1 MENRN
6 KNFLSN
12 KGIALIEAMVGLL
25 LLAVALLGLA
35 RLQGVLLRDAGDSRI
50 KTHALNTAQ
59 EKIEQLRSFS
69 RKNQYAALGDGND
82 TITAANAT
90 LRRTWAVNNCT
101 TPTGCTYKIVNV
113 QTSWTDSQGKFQTVQ
128 LTSYIGE
135 TDPVRGGVA
144 LASSTSGSSSTT
156 SSSTTSSGTTSSGT
170 TSSGT
175 TSSGTTSSSTT
186 SSSTT
191 SSGSSGGATCSIT
204 NVSPNGGIIKK
215 GVDFTITYTISA
227 PGAITTATP
236 SNDNANKKNGTSAA
250 NSSVLITPANGN
262 GKTFEITI
270 SNNGGTGCSFKTNT
284 FTTTN

>member
-1 MENRN
+1 
-6 KNFLSN
+6 
-12 KGIALIEAMVGLL
+12 MVGLL

-50 KTHALNTAQ
+50 KTHALNSSQ

-90 LRRTWAVNNCT
+90 LTRTWTVNNCT

-113 QTSWTDSQGKFQTVQ
+113 QTGWTDSQGKFQTVQ

-156 SSSTTSSGTTSSGT
+156 SGSTTSN
-170 TSSGT
+170 
-175 TSSGTTSSSTT
+175 
-186 SSSTT
+186 STT

-204 NVSPNGGIIKK
+204 NVSPNGGSIKK
-215 GVDFTITYTISA
+215 GEDFTITYTIST
-227 PGAITTATP
+227 PGSTTTVSA
-236 SNDNANKKNGTSAA
+236 SNTNANKKNSTSAT

-270 SNNGGTGCSFKTNT
+270 SNNGGTGCYFTTNT

>member
-1 MENRN
+1 MRNRT

-50 KTHALNTAQ
+50 KTHALNSSQ

-90 LRRTWAVNNCT
+90 LTRTWTVNNCT

-113 QTSWTDSQGKFQTVQ
+113 QTGWTDSQGKFQTVQ

-156 SSSTTSSGTTSSGT
+156 SSGTTSSSTTSSGTTSSGT
-170 TSSGT
+170 TSSSS
-175 TSSGTTSSSTT
+175 TSSSSTSSSTT
-186 SSSTT
+186 SSS
-191 SSGSSGGATCSIT
+191 SSGGAT
-204 NVSPNGGIIKK
+204 
-215 GVDFTITYTISA
+215 TYTCQRLY
-227 PGAITTATP
+227 
-236 SNDNANKKNGTSAA
+236 K
-250 NSSVLITPANGN
+250 
-262 GKTFEITI
+262 
-270 SNNGGTGCSFKTNT
+270 NNGGWNQSGYPISTPTGGESCCTVAKFQSASNCNSIKNNEVCTLT
-284 FTTTN
+284 GVSCP